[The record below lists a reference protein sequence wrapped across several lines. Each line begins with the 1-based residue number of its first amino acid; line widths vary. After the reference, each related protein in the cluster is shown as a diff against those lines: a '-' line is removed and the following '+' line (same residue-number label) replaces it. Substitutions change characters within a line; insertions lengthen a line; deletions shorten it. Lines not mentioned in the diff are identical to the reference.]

1 MGESEKQGYEQNET
15 YQIPLDANTPISWS
29 QIRQA
34 LIDWARKI
42 SSTRIDPE
50 YSQTVD
56 EILEPSDSRIVN
68 SDAEFIGWQQSKGGQ
83 PYALYNVTAEQ
94 HPLYRSTV
102 SQETLRKHNLKIP
115 STPPPG
121 GNVRRKDHEE

>member
-1 MGESEKQGYEQNET
+1 MGQSEKQGYEQNET
-15 YQIPLDANTPISWS
+15 YQIPLDANTPISWG

-42 SSTRIDPE
+42 SPTGIDSE
-50 YSQTVD
+50 YSQTRH
-56 EILEPSDSRIVN
+56 ENSDASASKTLN
-68 SDAEFIGWQQSKGGQ
+68 SDAEFIGWQQSRTGQ

-102 SQETLRKHNLKIP
+102 SEKTLRKHDLKIP
-115 STPPPG
+115 QTPLPG
-121 GNVRRKDHEE
+121 GNVRRIDHEE